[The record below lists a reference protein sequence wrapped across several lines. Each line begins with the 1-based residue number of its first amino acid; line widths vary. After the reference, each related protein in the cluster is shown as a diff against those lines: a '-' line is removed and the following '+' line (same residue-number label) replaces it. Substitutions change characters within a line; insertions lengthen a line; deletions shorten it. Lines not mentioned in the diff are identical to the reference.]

1 MDSKKIP
8 MAFNMAIQQDLKT
21 KTKSNKKLIISW
33 PATSFRSKFPPTLR
47 VWGRVPRWS
56 NWKLFPLIA
65 ERQGFMARGL
75 HVQTLLESSLPQGA
89 YGPLFFFW
97 VWSKPE
103 SFKNNGIFQTSQC
116 LVKIPGKILNLFVFL
131 LLAVLLLVI
140 VNLLPGIT
148 GILCNRDCALHFS
161 WWISAQSTVFVF
173 VICCESAK

>member
-116 LVKIPGKILNLFVFL
+116 LVKIPGKILNLFVFFCCWQFCCLSLWICYLESLESCVIGTVLSISPGGSL
-131 LLAVLLLVI
+131 LK
-140 VNLLPGIT
+140 
-148 GILCNRDCALHFS
+148 ALFS
-161 WWISAQSTVFVF
+161 FL
-173 VICCESAK
+173 

>member
-1 MDSKKIP
+1 MPTCLASQQMKKLNSSAIRNVNILQKMESKKIP

-21 KTKSNKKLIISW
+21 KTKTNKKLIISW

-89 YGPLFFFW
+89 YGPLFFLFGQNLKVSKTMEFFKHLN
-97 VWSKPE
+97 VWQRYQE
-103 SFKNNGIFQTSQC
+103 RFRIC
-116 LVKIPGKILNLFVFL
+116 LFF
-131 LLAVLLLVI
+131 
-140 VNLLPGIT
+140 
-148 GILCNRDCALHFS
+148 
-161 WWISAQSTVFVF
+161 
-173 VICCESAK
+173 CCW